1 MHFLSRKLFKS
12 PLTYELFLSLFYIC
26 FSICESDSPPTSILS
41 RLNVLVV
48 TTKADSKT
56 AGNRVLFRV
65 VNVNPVFNF
74 SCFSPIL
81 RSDKNEFVA

>member
-1 MHFLSRKLFKS
+1 MVSLAHWWAAQH
-12 PLTYELFLSLFYIC
+12 LFLYL
-26 FSICESDSPPTSILS
+26 CESDSTPTSILS

-65 VNVNPVFNF
+65 VNVNSVFLISHAPV
-74 SCFSPIL
+74 I
-81 RSDKNEFVA
+81 R